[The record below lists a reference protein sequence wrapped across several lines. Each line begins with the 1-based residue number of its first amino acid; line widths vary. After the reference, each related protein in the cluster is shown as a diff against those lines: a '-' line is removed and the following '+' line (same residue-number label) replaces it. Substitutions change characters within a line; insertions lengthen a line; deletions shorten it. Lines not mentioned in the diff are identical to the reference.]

1 MVEMKERVAIN
12 NKGYLRFRSGVE
24 RFVKIMAIIA
34 SCFLG
39 GMMLLTLGDV
49 VGRYFFN
56 RPILGTWELIGLMLV
71 FAGTWGFAYAQV
83 MKAHIRVD
91 ILLNKFPPRI
101 QAFMNVV
108 SYLAGTVGFAL
119 ITWQVF
125 FMAKNYMVHDYVTD
139 TLGQPIFPYM
149 LGLCIGAG
157 LITLV
162 LLLDVIESIAEVL
175 KK

>member
-1 MVEMKERVAIN
+1 MKQEVAIN
-12 NKGYLRFRSGVE
+12 NRGYLKFRSGVE
-24 RFVKIMAIIA
+24 KFVKIMAIIA

-39 GMMLLTLGDV
+39 GMALLTLADV

-56 RPILGTWELIGLMLV
+56 RPILGTWELVGMMLV

-91 ILLNKFPPRI
+91 IVLNKFPPRI
-101 QAFMNVV
+101 QAFMNVI
-108 SYLAGTVGFAL
+108 SYLLGAAGFAL

-125 FMAKNYMVHDYVTD
+125 FMAKNYFVHDYVTD

-149 LGLCIGAG
+149 IGLCIGAG

-162 LLLDVIESIAEVL
+162 LLLDLIESVAEVL

>member
-1 MVEMKERVAIN
+1 MRQEVAIK
-12 NKGYLRFRSGVE
+12 NKGYLKFRSGLE
-24 RFVKIMAIIA
+24 KFVKVMAIIA

-49 VGRYFFN
+49 IGRYFFN
-56 RPILGTWELIGLMLV
+56 RPILGTWELVGMILV

-83 MKAHIRVD
+83 TKSHIRVD
-91 ILLNKFPPRI
+91 VLLNRFPRRI
-101 QAFMNVV
+101 QAFVNIVA
-108 SYLAGTVGFAL
+108 YLAGAVGFAL

-125 FMAKNYMVHDYVTD
+125 FMAKNYFVHDYVTD

-157 LITLV
+157 LITII
-162 LLLDVIESIAEVL
+162 LLLDVIESCAEVI